1 MDRTHYRNCFSNLHD
16 AQGLRRLGSESSPL
30 SANQSYHIGN
40 TMVKKIK
47 SVAIL
52 VIFLANLMLA
62 ARHGFN
68 ALNVVALVSAGLVLL
83 LEAIGGA
90 HHE

>member
-1 MDRTHYRNCFSNLHD
+1 
-16 AQGLRRLGSESSPL
+16 
-30 SANQSYHIGN
+30 
-40 TMVKKIK
+40 MVKKIK

-83 LEAIGGA
+83 LEAIGGT